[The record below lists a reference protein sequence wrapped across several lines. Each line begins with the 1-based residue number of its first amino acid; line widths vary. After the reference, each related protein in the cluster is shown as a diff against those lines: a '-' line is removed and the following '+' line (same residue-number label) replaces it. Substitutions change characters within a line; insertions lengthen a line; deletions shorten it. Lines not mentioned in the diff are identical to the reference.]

1 MTVVHLLLI
10 AVILLSTYVYTVE
23 KKLDVQTKQ
32 QTELCTKLL
41 GLLEKQ
47 TTVNDAQRNFND
59 SMVDLIK
66 AHAEAIDDNTVK
78 IETLAKSDLSA

>member
-66 AHAEAIDDNTVK
+66 AHAEAIDDNSVN